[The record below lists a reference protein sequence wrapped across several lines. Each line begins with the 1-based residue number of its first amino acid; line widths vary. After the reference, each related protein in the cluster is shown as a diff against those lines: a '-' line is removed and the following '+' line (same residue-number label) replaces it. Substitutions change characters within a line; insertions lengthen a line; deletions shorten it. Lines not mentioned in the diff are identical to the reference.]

1 MCTFINV
8 GCETRSNSNVSKKA
22 MSLFGGQSREIML
35 IDCTNSYLIQPRSG
49 LLLGTSFRLRKE
61 SD

>member
-1 MCTFINV
+1 V

-35 IDCTNSYLIQPRSG
+35 IDCTNSYLIQPLSG